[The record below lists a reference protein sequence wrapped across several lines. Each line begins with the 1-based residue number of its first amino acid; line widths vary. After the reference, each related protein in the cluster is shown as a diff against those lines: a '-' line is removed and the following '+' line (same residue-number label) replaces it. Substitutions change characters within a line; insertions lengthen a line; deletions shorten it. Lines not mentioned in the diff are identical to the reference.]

1 MSSASLHPYIEFSTG
16 RAILK
21 GGWSTCPLRCGLVL
35 LMAVIKVILRNSS
48 SHSANAFSAAVRYRF
63 ILIGKWST
71 TGHRLDHY
79 WSPAGSLLVGGCD
92 LYCLAYRSLLVLLV
106 FSTFEYSLYA
116 FIRVDLRAEYI
127 THPYY

>member
-1 MSSASLHPYIEFSTG
+1 MVYLPLEVWSGTAYGRHKGDFGELFFPLSKSVYYSCAVSTYTD
-16 RAILK
+16 RQ
-21 GGWSTCPLRCGLVL
+21 VE
-35 LMAVIKVILRNSS
+35 
-48 SHSANAFSAAVRYRF
+48 
-63 ILIGKWST
+63 
-71 TGHRLDHY
+71 HY
-79 WSPAGSLLVGGCD
+79 WSPPGSLLVGGCD

>member
-1 MSSASLHPYIEFSTG
+1 MVYLPLEVWTGIAYWGHEGDFGGLFFPLSKCVYFSCAVSTHTDRQVDQYWSPPGSLLITG
-16 RAILK
+16 WI
-21 GGWSTCPLRCGLVL
+21 
-35 LMAVIKVILRNSS
+35 
-48 SHSANAFSAAVRYRF
+48 
-63 ILIGKWST
+63 T

-92 LYCLAYRSLLVLLV
+92 LYYLAYRSLLVLLV